1 MWPASREPEY
11 NHTRLWQ
18 ESLGPQPE
26 GPFGDERERLC
37 KALESTRANVSPMV
51 EQIGHDLP
59 DFTVHDEDHLDALWL
74 LAETIG
80 GAEIHFNP
88 AEGFVFGLAVLLH
101 DLGLAVAA
109 YPGGREQLRALD
121 EWRDAFGEIIR
132 SRYKRA
138 PEAADFE
145 ALVEDDAAEADR
157 VVLRERHAEQA
168 LDLARLTFGPDDTY
182 LVVDEQ
188 VRESFAHIAGLLAAS
203 HWWPISKLRE
213 LADKNLAVAELPAE
227 WEVDVLKLAC
237 LLRLA
242 DYAHLDSRRAPKLRR
257 LQQQPQGESLLHW
270 NFQGRLARAQTDGSR
285 LRFRSFTPFGRD
297 EADAWWLAADMLS
310 AVDDELRQ
318 VDALRRDLV
327 QPPFAVAGVVGAGD
341 PARLAQTV
349 ETTGW
354 EPVDATLRISD
365 VTGLVRRLGGAR
377 LYGEVPVVPLREA
390 IQNAADAI
398 SARAHMHAD
407 FVDGVVSVAVES
419 GGGEGLLSIE
429 VHDNGVGMPPEV
441 LAGPLLDFG
450 RSLWRDGSLRS
461 RLPGLAATGFEP
473 IGRFGIGFFSVFMF
487 DGPVSVRSRFVSAA
501 VGDTYVLE
509 FPKGLSRRAL
519 VRRAGPGEQLTA
531 PGTVVSFFVRDPKGH
546 LANPRDALARLCP
559 TLEVDLVVRG
569 AEGPVRVVS
578 GGDWR
583 ELPEADLMRR
593 LGAELTPAQLE
604 RVRPLHGSGGE
615 LAGRLVALPHVLY
628 LGAREPPAALTVG
641 GLTAR
646 RGGAMAG
653 VLLGEEPNLARA
665 RAWAS
670 VSNEEFA
677 RWASKQAQLWS
688 VAGLSVS
695 DAIGLAG
702 SVARNGGDVA
712 DLPVCYGSEGPLSC
726 SRLRVWAAGRKKIFL
741 WPDIDE
747 DELREP
753 GGYNPHFT
761 PGPDTIVIDESVRS
775 DDLADAVANR
785 GPQRAL
791 IELVYEQIAAAWGQ
805 SAEQVRHAADQGDG
819 EVIGHSEVDDIH
831 SYSVSVLKRDADD

>member
-1 MWPASREPEY
+1 MSSARQGPEY
-11 NHTRLWQ
+11 HRTRLWQ
-18 ESLGPQPE
+18 ESLGRPP
-26 GPFGDERERLC
+26 DESFRDQRQRLC
-37 KALESTRANVSPMV
+37 EALESTRANVVPMV
-51 EQIGHDLP
+51 EQIERDLP
-59 DFTVHDEDHLDALWL
+59 DFTVHDKDHLDALWL
-74 LAETIG
+74 LAEAIG
-80 GAEIHFNP
+80 GDGIHFNP
-88 AEGFVFGLAVLLH
+88 GEGFVFGVAVLLH

-109 YPGGREQLRALD
+109 YPGGRKQLRALE
-121 EWRDAFGEIIR
+121 EWRDALGEIVR
-132 SRYKRA
+132 ARHGRA
-138 PEAADFE
+138 PDAADFV
-145 ALVEDDAAEADR
+145 APQEDDATEADR

-168 LDLARLTFGPDDTY
+168 LNLAQIAFGPEETY
-182 LVVDEQ
+182 LVEDEQ
-188 VRESFAHIAGLLAAS
+188 LRESFAHIAGVLAAS

-257 LQQQPQGESLLHW
+257 LLQQPQGESLLHW
-270 NFQGRLARAQTDGSR
+270 DFQGRLARPQTDGNR

-310 AVDDELRQ
+310 AVDEELRQ
-318 VDALRRDLV
+318 VDALRRDLEQV
-327 QPPFAVAGVVGAGD
+327 PFAIAGVIGAGD

-349 ETTGW
+349 ETTRW
-354 EPVDATLRISD
+354 EPVDATLQISD

-377 LYGEVPVVPLREA
+377 LYGELPLVPVREA
-390 IQNAADAI
+390 VQNATDAI
-398 SARAHMHAD
+398 TARAHLHPD
-407 FVDGVVSVAVES
+407 FVDGAVSVAVAPTDDERWL
-419 GGGEGLLSIE
+419 GIE

-487 DGPVSVRSRFVSAA
+487 DGPVSVRSRFLSSSMA
-501 VGDTYVLE
+501 DTYVLE
-509 FPKGLSRRAL
+509 FPKGLTRRAL
-519 VRRAGPGEQLTA
+519 VRRAELSEQLTG
-531 PGTVVSFFVRDPKGH
+531 PGTVVSFFVRDQKRH
-546 LANPRDALARLCP
+546 LADPPAALARLCP

-569 AEGPVRVVS
+569 ADPPVRVVS

-583 ELPEADLMRR
+583 ELPEGDLMRR
-593 LGAELTPAQLE
+593 LDAQLTAAQLE

-615 LAGRLVALPHVLY
+615 LVGRLVALPHMLY
-628 LGAREPPAALTVG
+628 IGDHEPPAALTVG

-653 VLLGEEPNLARA
+653 ILLGEAPNLARA

-670 VSNEEFA
+670 ASNEEFA
-677 RWASKQAQLWS
+677 RWASEQAELWS
-688 VAGLSVS
+688 TAGLSVS

-712 DLPVCYGSEGPLSC
+712 DLPVCYGSDGPLSR
-726 SRLRVWAAGRKKIFL
+726 SQLRGWAAERSKIFL
-741 WPDIDE
+741 WPNIDD

-753 GGYNPHFT
+753 GGYNPQFK
-761 PGPDTIVIDESVRS
+761 PGPDTVVIDETVRS
-775 DDLADAVANR
+775 DDLADAIANR
-785 GPQRAL
+785 GPQQTLLA
-791 IELVYEQIAAAWGQ
+791 LVYEQIAAAWGQ
-805 SAEQVRHAADQGDG
+805 SAEQVWEAADHADG

-831 SYSVSVLKRDADD
+831 SYTALVLNRDADD